1 MEERWRQFTFHKAGA
16 GIVIYFLDGDR
27 WAGGGAVGGVTVS
40 VVSRYQ
46 GQIASENITLNTVS
60 RWLVLIVWV
69 CLID

>member
-1 MEERWRQFTFHKAGA
+1 MAPVQLPQGGGGHRHLLPGRGQVG
-16 GIVIYFLDGDR
+16 GGRGSGRGDR
-27 WAGGGAVGGVTVS
+27 
-40 VVSRYQ
+40 VVYRYQ